1 MQGQTLTIMILTIMA
16 SILMGIGMVQVG
28 ITETIIMTIQPTML
42 GAGEIIQ
49 VDLTTTIAATSNFAV

>member
-1 MQGQTLTIMILTIMA
+1 MA